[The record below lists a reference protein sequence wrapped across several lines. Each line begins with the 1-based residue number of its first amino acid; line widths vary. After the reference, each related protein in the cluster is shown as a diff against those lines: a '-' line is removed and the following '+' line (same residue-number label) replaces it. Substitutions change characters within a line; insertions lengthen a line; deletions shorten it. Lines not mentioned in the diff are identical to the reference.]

1 MNGKFSGDLT
11 VSLPGSGS
19 EEPAATYVYAG
30 VSGYSQEE
38 GYTTWTID
46 FDNKSFTK
54 HLGFM
59 SINADPGIAFEEG
72 IPAGQYVI
80 AEDDEPGT
88 ITWPTY
94 DDLEAD
100 LSMIFLESGTVDVSR
115 DGDRYT
121 VVVDATDEY
130 GDPFRADFEGQ
141 FYYENV
147 TEKSSVGPVEAYAVW
162 YGAKEGT
169 TYNNWYITL
178 VDNGYLTT
186 ADAVGNYYYG
196 NILRFDLLTGSD
208 HLYTDG
214 LPEGTFPV
222 QASRSGEGI
231 WGGEGADCTSFLTEY
246 FSGIPAVCKLTGG
259 EVTITRDQES
269 YTISFD
275 GVEMSGDRTELFGS
289 YSGKVQYIDA
299 TQEEPSN

>member
-1 MNGKFSGDLT
+1 
-11 VSLPGSGS
+11 
-19 EEPAATYVYAG
+19 
-30 VSGYSQEE
+30 
-38 GYTTWTID
+38 
-46 FDNKSFTK
+46 
-54 HLGFM
+54 M

-72 IPAGQYVI
+72 IPAGRYVI

-169 TYNNWYITL
+169 TYNN
-178 VDNGYLTT
+178 
-186 ADAVGNYYYG
+186 
-196 NILRFDLLTGSD
+196 
-208 HLYTDG
+208 
-214 LPEGTFPV
+214 
-222 QASRSGEGI
+222 
-231 WGGEGADCTSFLTEY
+231 
-246 FSGIPAVCKLTGG
+246 
-259 EVTITRDQES
+259 
-269 YTISFD
+269 
-275 GVEMSGDRTELFGS
+275 
-289 YSGKVQYIDA
+289 
-299 TQEEPSN
+299 